1 MPDASKP
8 PSWIAMIGGTVMGL
22 LTGSLTMYT
31 WLEHRIESRV
41 EAKVMIEVRIS
52 AIEAALKTNKDA
64 AWLADEN
71 LVKRLDIQQERIT
84 QLSSKVDGLHLPTV
98 TPVTTPAP

>member
-1 MPDASKP
+1 
-8 PSWIAMIGGTVMGL
+8 MIGGTVMGL

-41 EAKVMIEVRIS
+41 EAKVMTEVRIS

-84 QLSSKVDGLHLPTV
+84 QLANKVDGLHVVPPV
-98 TPVTTPAP
+98 TPVPAP